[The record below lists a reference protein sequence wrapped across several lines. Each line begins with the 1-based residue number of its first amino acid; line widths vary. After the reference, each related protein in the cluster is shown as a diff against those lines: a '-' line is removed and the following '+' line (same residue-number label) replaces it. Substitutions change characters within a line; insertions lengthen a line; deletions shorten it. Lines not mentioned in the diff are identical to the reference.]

1 MSNYKLTVSLLSPLH
16 IGDGNELRQG
26 FDFMVKDGCTYRL
39 NEDGILEEKSQILQ
53 RRRDGTY
60 PLPGELLSDRD
71 YQNGSLFRYVLP
83 GFPRS
88 KKVDARIKTCIK
100 DVYDRPYIPGSSLKG
115 AFRTALA
122 WTAFPEVF
130 GEKHLSRADFGRNR
144 AWAAQTLEQ
153 KIFGNDPNHD
163 LLRALQVS
171 DCFGPQKAGEHLR
184 VVNAQ
189 VLTRRSSGTPVE
201 LETIKSDTIFNGS
214 LRVDD
219 SLFSGMAEQALHF
232 SNRRKWLDEL
242 TPRVQQHTRARLRNL
257 IAWYEQADNTSGIA
271 NFLRDLYGAAVKEN
285 QAIFQ
290 LGWGTGWDG
299 TTLWTHL
306 QKDANLFE
314 QLVIDYRLHRATKNA
329 PRRIPGEPFPRSKRA
344 LMRVKEGVAIPAAPF
359 GWALIELKEIK

>member
-1 MSNYKLTVSLLSPLH
+1 MSNYNLTVTLLSPLH
-16 IGDGNELRQG
+16 IGDGKELRQG
-26 FDFMVKDGCTYRL
+26 FDFMVKDGYTYRL
-39 NEDGILEEKSQILQ
+39 NEDGILEEKNQLLQ

-71 YQNGSLFRYVLP
+71 YQNGSLFRYILP

-100 DVYDRPYIPGSSLKG
+100 DVHDRPYIPGSSIKG

-144 AWAAQTLEQ
+144 FWAAQSLEQ

-171 DCFGPQKAGEHLR
+171 DCFGPQKTDEILR

-201 LETIKSDTIFNGS
+201 LEAIIGDVIFNGS

-219 SLFSGMAEQALHF
+219 TLFTEMAERVLHF
-232 SNRRKWLDEL
+232 SNRRHWLDEL
-242 TPRVQQHTRARLRNL
+242 VPRIQRHSRARLRNL
-257 IAWYEQADNTSGIA
+257 IAWYEQAENTGGIA
-271 NFLRDLYGAAVKEN
+271 KFLGDLCGATLNEN
-285 QAIFQ
+285 EAIFQ

-314 QLVIDYRLHRATKNA
+314 QLVADYGLHRSTRNA
-329 PRRIPGEPFPRSKRA
+329 PRRIAGEPFPRSKRA
-344 LMRVKEGVAIPAAPF
+344 LMRVKDGVATPAAPF
-359 GWALIELKEIK
+359 GWALIELKETK